1 MSVLAYRA
9 GTSVT
14 RGSDLPV
21 YRLHLMRAG
30 CLLMGLGL
38 AAVALPKVMAGELDA
53 ATQSV
58 LVSCSLIVVIVAV
71 TPWRYV
77 W

>member
-1 MSVLAYRA
+1 MSVLAARA
-9 GTSVT
+9 GTSAPAAL
-14 RGSDLPV
+14 DLPV

-38 AAVALPKVMAGELDA
+38 ATVALPKAMAGELDA

-58 LVSCSLIVVIVAV
+58 LVSCPLIVVNVAV